1 MKKILFISFIC
12 LLIYDFN
19 ILTPSSDKASVP
31 DMKCIEKKDLSDPF
45 ADINLPEEVDPS
57 EQYYSDIF
65 CDKDSVLVDNG
76 IKTIDCTT
84 GVSEYADC
92 YTVTEFSFVRL
103 FLSLIF
109 LWLTILFLSK
119 KKFI

>member
-1 MKKILFISFIC
+1 MKKILLISFIC

-19 ILTPSSDKASVP
+19 ILTPSSNKADIYDS
-31 DMKCIEKKDLSDPF
+31 KCIEKK
-45 ADINLPEEVDPS
+45 NLKPDQTVDPL

-76 IKTIDCTT
+76 IKTIEIDCTT
-84 GVSEYADC
+84 EISEYADC

-119 KKFI
+119 KEFI

>member
-1 MKKILFISFIC
+1 MKKILLISFIC

-31 DMKCIEKKDLSDPF
+31 DMKCIEKKDLKP
-45 ADINLPEEVDPS
+45 NQTVDS
-57 EQYYSDIF
+57 LDQYYSDIF
-65 CDKDSVLVDNG
+65 CDKDSVWVDNG

-103 FLSLIF
+103 FLFLIF

-119 KKFI
+119 KEFI

>member
-1 MKKILFISFIC
+1 MKKILLISFIC

-31 DMKCIEKKDLSDPF
+31 DMKCIEKKDLKP
-45 ADINLPEEVDPS
+45 NQTVDS
-57 EQYYSDIF
+57 LDQYLGHLF
-65 CDKDSVLVDNG
+65 CDKDLVSVDNG
-76 IKTIDCTT
+76 IKTINCTT

-109 LWLTILFLSK
+109 LWLTILFLNK
-119 KKFI
+119 KEFI

>member
-19 ILTPSSDKASVP
+19 ILTPSSDKADVFDS
-31 DMKCIEKKDLSDPF
+31 KCIEKK
-45 ADINLPEEVDPS
+45 NLKPNQTIDS
-57 EQYYSDIF
+57 LNQYNSDIF
-65 CDKDSVLVDNG
+65 CDKNKVLVDNG
-76 IKTIDCTT
+76 FKTIDCTT

-109 LWLTILFLSK
+109 LWLTILFLNK
-119 KKFI
+119 KDFI